1 MYFRG
6 TTYYIVPDGPV
17 AQRPY
22 GVLHEGLVESDRY
35 GVAQMVLHGKE
46 QVVLVRPVDGLLAIT
61 PLNYDH
67 QITKPATFADEAPK
81 VESAPEELKLI
92 KMLIDSST
100 SKEFDFSKYKDV
112 YTEKLSKLIEAKVA
126 GQELVAPPAQ
136 EQAQVINLM
145 DALKQSV
152 ERMQKGAAPAAEEKP
167 PAKAAPSKRGRSQEG
182 RKRKSS

>member
-1 MYFRG
+1 
-6 TTYYIVPDGPV
+6 
-17 AQRPY
+17 
-22 GVLHEGLVESDRY
+22 
-35 GVAQMVLHGKE
+35 
-46 QVVLVRPVDGLLAIT
+46 
-61 PLNYDH
+61 
-67 QITKPATFADEAPK
+67 

-100 SKEFDFSKYKDV
+100 GKEFDFAKYKDV

-152 ERMQKGAAPAAEEKP
+152 ERMQKGQAPAAEEKP
-167 PAKAAPSKRGRSQEG
+167 PAKAAPSKRGRGAQEG